1 MFCFRCRSWQRI
13 ELAGSKAQKALMLSL
28 VFFFSFQFK
37 MWQKYWISRGRPVPG
52 RNIRFH
58 LWNKLS
64 NLASVAPIVGRSYW
78 EISCN
83 TQYHTFCRSPAIV
96 LHRSW
101 SVSAFCFFSCCI
113 SFLHY
118 THQIFTF
125 TFQFSSN
132 ILSLSLVLPH
142 NELGLRV

>member
-1 MFCFRCRSWQRI
+1 MQKLAKNRI
-13 ELAGSKAQKALMLSL
+13 GWLKGSKGFHAF

-37 MWQKYWISRGRPVPG
+37 MWQKYWISRGRGGRPVPG

-83 TQYHTFCRSPAIV
+83 TQYHTFCRPLLLSSTGAGQF
-96 LHRSW
+96 LL
-101 SVSAFCFFSCCI
+101 SVSFHVAFPFCI
-113 SFLHY
+113 TPIKF
-118 THQIFTF
+118 
-125 TFQFSSN
+125 
-132 ILSLSLVLPH
+132 SLSLFNFHPIYFHFPLCCLTMNLV
-142 NELGLRV
+142 